1 METVPRKRVGPQL
14 ARGVPQVVVVG
25 AGPTGLTVACG
36 LREAGIAVRVLDAAA
51 GPAVTSRAL
60 GLQPRGVEVLD
71 RLGALGDLPERALP
85 INKVVITVEGRE
97 LARLQIGFAMERL
110 GGRTGLIISQAEIEA
125 ALRKRLAE
133 LGGTIE
139 WGHRVSGLDARA
151 DGVTVGLD
159 DGNEVDAGWVIG
171 ADGAHSAVRK
181 ALAVGFPGVPLV
193 ERFLLADVHA
203 DLDRPRD
210 AASAWLRG
218 TKLLA
223 AFPLPGDDLWR
234 VMAPAPTEFGDE
246 PQQEEIVDFLAGR
259 LRAEAGGS
267 IRTAEWTSVFRIQRR
282 LADTYRRGRVLL
294 AGDAAHI
301 HSPLGGQGMN
311 TGIGDAENLAWKLAL
326 VIGGRADDSLIDTY
340 QAERRPIAEDVLEST
355 SGLTEIVVGES
366 RTARFVRDRIGVPL
380 MNRDWVQRLIAK
392 KASQLQVS
400 YRYGPLGARRWR
412 RLPGLRPGDRV
423 PDREG
428 MYEKLGPAWAL
439 LGPQTLADVARERLG
454 EVVALRGEGDALLV
468 RPDGHLA
475 WRGTDVAGLRAWLDG
490 ALGAPTG
497 VFAT

>member
-1 METVPRKRVGPQL
+1 M
-14 ARGVPQVVVVG
+14 
-25 AGPTGLTVACG
+25 
-36 LREAGIAVRVLDAAA
+36 
-51 GPAVTSRAL
+51 
-60 GLQPRGVEVLD
+60 
-71 RLGALGDLPERALP
+71 
-85 INKVVITVEGRE
+85 
-97 LARLQIGFAMERL
+97 
-110 GGRTGLIISQAEIEA
+110 
-125 ALRKRLAE
+125 
-133 LGGTIE
+133 
-139 WGHRVSGLDARA
+139 
-151 DGVTVGLD
+151 
-159 DGNEVDAGWVIG
+159 
-171 ADGAHSAVRK
+171 
-181 ALAVGFPGVPLV
+181 
-193 ERFLLADVHA
+193 
-203 DLDRPRD
+203 
-210 AASAWLRG
+210 
-218 TKLLA
+218 
-223 AFPLPGDDLWR
+223 
-234 VMAPAPTEFGDE
+234 
-246 PQQEEIVDFLAGR
+246 
-259 LRAEAGGS
+259 
-267 IRTAEWTSVFRIQRR
+267 FRIQRR